1 MQNKDQEE
9 EEISK
14 CSQVKNCTHTVT
26 TRRINVKSE
35 LNMYLKFAPNF
46 RFKWTIQSKSNGLE
60 IVLSPSER
68 QQRKRRGFN
77 AAAVLV
83 KGLCEPR

>member
-1 MQNKDQEE
+1 
-9 EEISK
+9 
-14 CSQVKNCTHTVT
+14 
-26 TRRINVKSE
+26 
-35 LNMYLKFAPNF
+35 MYLKFAPNF